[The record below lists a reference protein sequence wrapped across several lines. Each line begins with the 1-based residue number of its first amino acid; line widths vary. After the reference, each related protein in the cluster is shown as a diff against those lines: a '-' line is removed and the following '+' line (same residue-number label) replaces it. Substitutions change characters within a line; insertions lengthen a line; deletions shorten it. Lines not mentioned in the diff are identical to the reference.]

1 MEENDCDSIV
11 KKKKKKNNREMEIEW
26 RDVKLQGEWM
36 NEKKIER
43 NKKKMRNKGNKNSFI
58 LIPLILNISID
69 VENWSLRRMLKL
81 IRLNWP

>member
-1 MEENDCDSIV
+1 
-11 KKKKKKNNREMEIEW
+11 
-26 RDVKLQGEWM
+26 M

-69 VENWSLRRMLKL
+69 VEN
-81 IRLNWP
+81 